1 MLDDEDRKETLRERI
16 AKENA
21 FQLYK
26 RYSEKHA
33 ADMIGCDYSTLKRKR
48 RGGLVPFVDI
58 GGGSVAYMGYHI
70 ADIIAFGVN
79 AKHAE
84 LESQVLNDG
93 IDTWPSTASET
104 TKLATGGLGSAKNQP
119 PTMASATTPPS
130 EAMSA
135 YRLARTI
142 LSGPRRS

>member
-1 MLDDEDRKETLRERI
+1 MLDDEDRKEMLRERI

-48 RGGLVPFVDI
+48 RAGLVPFVDI

-79 AKHAE
+79 AKRAE
-84 LESQVLNDG
+84 LESQSLNNGTDR
-93 IDTWPSTASET
+93 WPSTASET
-104 TKLATGGLGSAKNQP
+104 TGSAIGGSDSATARP
-119 PTMASATTPPS
+119 PTMASATMSPLMARSVFRGQS
-130 EAMSA
+130 ESF
-135 YRLARTI
+135 I
-142 LSGPRRS
+142 